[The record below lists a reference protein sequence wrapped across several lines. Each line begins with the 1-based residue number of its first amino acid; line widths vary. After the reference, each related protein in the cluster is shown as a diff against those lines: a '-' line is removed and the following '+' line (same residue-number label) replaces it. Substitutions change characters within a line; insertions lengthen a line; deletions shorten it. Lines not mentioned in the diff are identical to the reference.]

1 MHKTVEPHHVSICE
15 YIHQD
20 QIVRAELMQKLVS
33 ANFHASPKED
43 LLMTVKTNT
52 DQQIEHIQGLL
63 LSTNERKREIL

>member
-1 MHKTVEPHHVSICE
+1 
-15 YIHQD
+15 
-20 QIVRAELMQKLVS
+20 MQRLVS
-33 ANFHASPKED
+33 ANLNASPKED